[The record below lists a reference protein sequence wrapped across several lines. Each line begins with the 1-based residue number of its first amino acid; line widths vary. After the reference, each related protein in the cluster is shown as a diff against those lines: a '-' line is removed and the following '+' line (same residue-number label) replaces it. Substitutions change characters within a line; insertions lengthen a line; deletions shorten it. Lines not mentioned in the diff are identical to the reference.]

1 MIIQRTSFFPLL
13 DHEAAQFTNHT
24 ICTMEGHKRRT
35 SIDPASV
42 ESILTSGVP
51 GQAADPPSP
60 HIGTSPSR
68 THFAMDPPSQPAS
81 RHSRTMSFTPLR
93 PNRLSL
99 SFPVATNR
107 NSIESARH
115 TPTSSISTSIP
126 STPPETIPTPSP
138 ADPSGFL
145 NALAGQE
152 RKVLELKEEL
162 GKAEADLSK
171 LKRQWA
177 VHEAHKKKAEIRH
190 LEQLQPLQTAG
201 AGAEGTKF
209 NEDGTIMTRQSA
221 EWDRRKAFL
230 SNINTKESRGSRVFS
245 GAHTRTLSL
254 LSPERSN
261 CPRPF
266 PPVREASSEI
276 QSQASFPRSTT
287 MPDTSQGITRVST
300 LRARPL
306 SYQGGITH
314 GAKQVAEDMRTGLWT
329 FLEDLRQAT
338 VGDEIANSAA
348 NRGIEQTS
356 KEPIIRK
363 SSKSSLLGADK
374 IRSQKSSPR
383 DSPRASP
390 RTWDSLT
397 GGDSVLLDAAEKLL
411 SDNQAETKTRKPLP
425 KPAKKSRTLSL
436 AAPALDDDDD
446 WSNWD
451 SPAPKSPRWSGS
463 TTVSED
469 LATPLNENINDPVQ
483 IAGQS
488 DNAGSSTSSKRE
500 DLQWPALDKLTP
512 GNLKRT
518 VSTIMQEWEK
528 GLTPPPGEEGHS
540 RKDLKQKMQ
549 EEEDEVLLM
558 SR

>member
-1 MIIQRTSFFPLL
+1 MISQRTSFFPLL
-13 DHEAAQFTNHT
+13 DHEASQFTHQT
-24 ICTMEGHKRRT
+24 ICTMESHRRRS

-42 ESILTSGVP
+42 ESILTPGVS

-68 THFAMDPPSQPAS
+68 TYFAMDPPSQSAS
-81 RHSRTMSFTPLR
+81 RHSRAMSYTPLR

-107 NSIESARH
+107 NSIESARP
-115 TPTSSISTSIP
+115 TPSSSISNSFP
-126 STPPETIPTPSP
+126 STPSEIPTPSP
-138 ADPSGFL
+138 SDPSGFL
-145 NALAGQE
+145 NALASQE

-162 GKAEADLSK
+162 GKAEADLTK

-221 EWDRRKAFL
+221 EWDRRKAL
-230 SNINTKESRGSRVFS
+230 LTNINTKESRSRVFS

-266 PPVREASSEI
+266 PPVREATSET

-300 LRARPL
+300 HRARPL
-306 SYQGGITH
+306 SYQGGLTH
-314 GAKQVAEDMRTGLWT
+314 GAKQVAEDMKTGLWT

-356 KEPIIRK
+356 KGPIIRK
-363 SSKSSLLGADK
+363 SSKSSLLGADMS
-374 IRSQKSSPR
+374 RGQKSSPR
-383 DSPRASP
+383 HSPRASSP

-397 GGDSVLLDAAEKLL
+397 GGDSALLDAAERLL
-411 SDNQAETKTRKPLP
+411 SDNQAETKARKPLP

-469 LATPLNENINDPVQ
+469 PATPSIENIDDPVQ
-483 IAGQS
+483 IIGQS
-488 DNAGSSTSSKRE
+488 NNGGSSTPSKRD

-518 VSTIMQEWEK
+518 VSTIMQEWENS
-528 GLTPPPGEEGHS
+528 LTPPPGEEGHGRRDS
-540 RKDLKQKMQ
+540 KQKTQ
-549 EEEDEVLLM
+549 EEEDDVLLM